1 MTKVS
6 EPFALVYVV
15 LIMFAFPVL
24 QREREVNATSFW
36 DVVLLSIRVDYHA
49 IYPLSFVAPAGLGY
63 SKISLA

>member
-1 MTKVS
+1 M
-6 EPFALVYVV
+6 L

-49 IYPLSFVAPAGLGY
+49 IYPLSFGLSGLGY
-63 SKISLA
+63 PIISLA